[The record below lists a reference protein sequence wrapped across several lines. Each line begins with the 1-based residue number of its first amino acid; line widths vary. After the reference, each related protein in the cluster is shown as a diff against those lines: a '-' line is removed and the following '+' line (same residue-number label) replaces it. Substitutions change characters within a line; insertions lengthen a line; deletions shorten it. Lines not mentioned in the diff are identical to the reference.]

1 MKRSLN
7 ILIAGFLA
15 LSVSLAAAQDT
26 TTETTTPVNISTA
39 VTKQQVPAPA
49 NPITPETNAVTSSQ
63 IKELKERIIELQN
76 KGTLKL
82 KDFLPCSKIIT
93 IGSYEPLKDAKIKQ
107 DEILYVYFE
116 PENFFTNKS
125 QERYEIWL
133 TEDIHILG
141 EGGELL
147 MEKPNAVDMH
157 FNSATPILDIYFN
170 NHIEFKGVQPGKYL
184 FKAILYDKLKGTN
197 SSETLPFEVVK

>member
-7 ILIAGFLA
+7 ILVAGFLA
-15 LSVSLAAAQDT
+15 LGVSLAAAQDT
-26 TTETTTPVNISTA
+26 TTETTTPA
-39 VTKQQVPAPA
+39 ADTKQQVPAPA
-49 NPITPETNAVTSSQ
+49 DPVIPETNAITSSQ

-133 TEDIHILG
+133 TEDIHILSEDG
-141 EGGELL
+141 DLL

-157 FNSATPILDIYFN
+157 FNSKTPILDIYFN

>member
-7 ILIAGFLA
+7 ILVAGFLA

-26 TTETTTPVNISTA
+26 TTETTTPA
-39 VTKQQVPAPA
+39 DVTKQQVSAPA
-49 NPITPETNAVTSSQ
+49 DPVTSETKAITSSQ

-133 TEDIHILG
+133 TEDIHVLS
-141 EGGELL
+141 ENGELL